1 MVIMWSLILS
11 LNIPRGEKRNTE
23 FIVNFINSFRSSCAI
38 GFEDKIVVTGGS
50 DNSGTYGEP
59 LARVTSY
66 TYEGFLADLPEMN
79 EARKAHGCTYF
90 RNNDNKIVSLTSSY
104 PLNCPSP
111 LFCIC
116 QAFNR
121 LLIDCK

>member
-1 MVIMWSLILS
+1 M
-11 LNIPRGEKRNTE
+11 RKRE
-23 FIVNFINSFRSSCAI
+23 FESFVNFINAFRYSCAI

-104 PLNCPSP
+104 PLKCLGP
-111 LFCIC
+111 LFFIC
-116 QAFNR
+116 EAPSGAQ
-121 LLIDCK
+121 